1 MEIYSKR
8 TEKDGST
15 RVRIF
20 GITVKR
26 RYFKKGYWVK
36 KYLGGIYK
44 NKRNDE
50 KKIYYILG
58 IKTKEKKFQKPV
70 TGNPNTEAIISA
82 MRKEIGL
89 LRKDIQQRTQA
100 AVTVAIQHQKVFPQ
114 FKNIHKGK
122 DAVIIG
128 TAPTLN
134 YYTPIKD
141 AIHIGVNMA
150 YQKLDLDYW
159 FCIDNKGLHGSEE
172 ELKNTQFV
180 KFFGQA
186 YETFPYHYYRE
197 KRHNTNSLIESC
209 KNAYKYY
216 VDISNFTSIN
226 TDIET
231 QMFPDIG
238 GCIFSALYFTLYTGV
253 KRIYIVGCDASAT
266 GHFNGTEQVV
276 GKLVLNWP
284 NYWKIFKTFSEI
296 FYPDV
301 EFISINPVGLKGMF
315 KDVYTEAYL
324 EANPNIKEELG
335 EDIHILNGFKSE
347 ELLFV

>member
-114 FKNIHKGK
+114 FKNIHKSR
-122 DAVIIG
+122 DAAIIG

-141 AIHIGVNMA
+141 AIHIGVNSSFKRV
-150 YQKLDLDYW
+150 YLDY
-159 FCIDNKGLHGSEE
+159 FFSCDLNPIRDYLEE
-172 ELKNTQFV
+172 IQNMNII
-180 KFFGQA
+180 KFFGQI
-186 YETFPYHYYRE
+186 YKSWPDFIYSPHNGHISNHY
-197 KRHNTNSLIESC
+197 IESC

-216 VDISNFTSIN
+216 LEQANYNTIN
-226 TDIET
+226 IDIET
-231 QMFPDIG
+231 QMLPDLGSCVFQAAFFAI
-238 GCIFSALYFTLYTGV
+238 YTGV
-253 KRIYIVGCDASAT
+253 NRLYIVGCDCSTNGHWNGASAT
-266 GHFNGTEQVV
+266 NGCI
-276 GKLVLNWP
+276 KILP
-284 NYWKIFKTFSEI
+284 NSWQIFKDYTRS
-296 FYPDV
+296 FYPYV
-301 EFISINPVGLKGMF
+301 EIISINPVGLKGLF
-315 KDVYTEAYL
+315 KDVYTESYVA
-324 EANPNIKEELG
+324 EHPEIGRENIEIIDNELVG
-335 EDIHILNGFKSE
+335 G
-347 ELLFV
+347 VV

>member
-8 TEKDGST
+8 TEKDGSS

-141 AIHIGVNMA
+141 AIHIGVNRA

-159 FCIDNKGLHGSEE
+159 FCIDATTINENFDDIKTKS
-172 ELKNTQFV
+172 FI

-186 YETFPYHYYRE
+186 YQTFPYHYYKER
-197 KRHNTNSLIESC
+197 RHNTNSLIESC

-253 KRIYIVGCDASAT
+253 KRIYIVGCDATNT
-266 GHFNGTEQVV
+266 GYFYGEQQIVNKYLFNLPKYWGVF
-276 GKLVLNWP
+276 K
-284 NYWKIFKTFSEI
+284 NYAEI

-301 EFISINPVGLKGMF
+301 EFISINPVGLKGLF
-315 KDVYTEAYL
+315 KDVYTESFLA
-324 EANPNIKEELG
+324 EHPEVAELSP
-335 EDIHILNGFKSE
+335 EILDNFNYA
-347 ELLFV
+347 ELSGK